1 MLQGWC
7 RWMGVS
13 VCMGLLILG
22 IPEDCSETE
31 FQGFLQATL
40 RSMGHFIVLGKVF
53 REEDNATAV
62 LVELDQE
69 VNYALVPREI
79 LGTGGGGAGTW
90 SLCTL
95 APARSFMVVFST
107 SWSNKVRQWTVYLE
121 TWVWSWTECAGSSQ
135 LVRQPS
141 HAWIPCI
148 TSTWVC
154 FLGAFSQPLERIL

>member
-69 VNYALVPREI
+69 VNYALVQ
-79 LGTGGGGAGTW
+79 GK
-90 SLCTL
+90 S
-95 APARSFMVVFST
+95 
-107 SWSNKVRQWTVYLE
+107 
-121 TWVWSWTECAGSSQ
+121 
-135 LVRQPS
+135 
-141 HAWIPCI
+141 
-148 TSTWVC
+148 
-154 FLGAFSQPLERIL
+154 